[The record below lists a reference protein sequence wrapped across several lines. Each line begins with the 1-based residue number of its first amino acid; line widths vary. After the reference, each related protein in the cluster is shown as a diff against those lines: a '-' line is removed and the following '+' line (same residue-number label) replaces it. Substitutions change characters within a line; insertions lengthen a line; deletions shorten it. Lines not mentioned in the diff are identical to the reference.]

1 MMKILVCGANGFIG
15 RHLCL
20 HLQAAGHR
28 VLRGIRPGVP
38 ATCPA
43 PDDVWMDFSSDTQTT
58 IWESRLQQAG
68 QIDVIINAIGI
79 LHESGKQT
87 FEAIHRDAPIA
98 MYQAAQR
105 LGITR
110 IVQISALGG
119 NQDVQIHEGM
129 SPYLRTK
136 RETDLFLLQ
145 SDLSALILCPSLI
158 VGLDGISSRFFRV
171 LASLPVLLIPGDGQQ
186 RLQPVHID
194 DLCEAVV
201 RWLSHPADKTVTL
214 DVVGPCAMTYTE
226 MLGNYR
232 QLMGLQPGH
241 VLRIPLWIM
250 HTAAGLSRF
259 FPQRLLSHDSLR
271 MLENHNVA
279 DPAPLQQL
287 LARPS
292 RNKESWFPQIP
303 ASMLASEALLKWH
316 LMCYRSTLAL
326 IWIVTAVLSLGLYP
340 IQDSLQLLQALPV
353 PASLQLPLLYSAGV
367 LDGLLGLACIVFPSR
382 KLWVFQLGLI
392 GVYSLLIALYLP
404 QFWLHPFGPILK
416 NVAIV
421 ALLISLISTD
431 RKAS

>member
-1 MMKILVCGANGFIG
+1 MKILVCGANGFIG

-20 HLQAAGHR
+20 QLEAAGHQI
-28 VLRGIRPGVP
+28 LRGIRP
-38 ATCPA
+38 AHRTA
-43 PDDVWMDFSSDTQTT
+43 RAAQNEMWMDFSSDTQASV
-58 IWESRLQQAG
+58 WESRLQQAG

-119 NQDVQIHEGM
+119 NQDAQIHKGM

-136 RETDLFLLQ
+136 READRFLLQ
-145 SDLSALILCPSLI
+145 SGLCALILRPSLI
-158 VGLDGISSRFFRV
+158 VGMDGISSRFFRM
-171 LASLPVLLIPGDGQQ
+171 LASLPVLLVPGDGQQ

-201 RWLSHPADKTVTL
+201 RCLSTPACATL
-214 DVVGPCAMTYTE
+214 ELNVVGPSAMTYTE
-226 MLGNYR
+226 MLINYR
-232 QLMGLQPGH
+232 ALMGLRAGR
-241 VLRIPLWIM
+241 VLCIPLWLM
-250 HTAAGLSRF
+250 HTAAGLARF
-259 FPQRLLSHDSLR
+259 FPQQVLSRDSLR
-271 MLENHNVA
+271 MLENNNVA
-279 DPAPLQQL
+279 DPVPLQQL

-303 ASMLASEALLKWH
+303 DSMLASEALLKWH
-316 LMCYRSTLAL
+316 LIFYRFTLAS
-326 IWIVTAVLSLGLYP
+326 IWIITAVLSLGLYP
-340 IQDSLQLLQALPV
+340 LQDSLRLLQALPV
-353 PASLQLPLLYSAGV
+353 PASLHLPLLYSAGI
-367 LDGLLGLACIVFPSR
+367 LDGLLGLACVFAPSR
-382 KLWVFQLGLI
+382 KLWIFQLALI
-392 GVYSLLIALYLP
+392 ATYSILIALYLP
-404 QFWLHPFGPILK
+404 QFWLHPFGPVLK